1 MYDYN
6 YDYKLMNIL
15 DNYIITPIV
24 VFIEYLTSSKKEE
37 EKKNNSNSFSNSFYN
52 SFNYFFSPP
61 KTESIELDYIR

>member
-24 VFIEYLTSSKKEE
+24 VFIEYLTSSKKKE
-37 EKKNNSNSFSNSFYN
+37 EKINNFNSISFLLLHHN
-52 SFNYFFSPP
+52 CV
-61 KTESIELDYIR
+61 DD